1 MALKKEAAEKL
12 KSVFGLD
19 IDKLIAAITAQDEQD
34 FQVPEVVVL
43 SQQQLTERDSV
54 KITEGK
60 KIGETEAKATLVKE
74 LGKRLNAEFK
84 SERLGDLANEISTFA
99 NKSKDDQVKLLQDQV
114 NALLADKTTLANQ
127 LQEKETAI
135 TQARFDNELIGF
147 FPANIGAGLTDAE
160 RLTLIKNA
168 ITFETVD
175 GKPVAKRNGEVVRDP
190 ATQAPLPVNKV
201 VETYF
206 QEKPLLLGVPA
217 QQQQIGGR
225 GAGDAHGAKGPSGLK
240 RFSDV
245 EKLWKEQNP
254 DGNVMS
260 TEFQSYVNK
269 VAKETPDFDYYA

>member
-99 NKSKDDQVKLLQDQV
+99 NKSKDDQVRLLQDQV
-114 NALLADKTTLANQ
+114 NALLADKNTLSTQ
-127 LQEKETAI
+127 LQEKESAI
-135 TQARFDNELIGF
+135 SQARFDSELISF
-147 FPANIGAGLTDAE
+147 FPPNRGTGLTDAE

-175 GKPVAKRNGEVVRDP
+175 GKPIAKKNGEVVRDQ

-201 VETYF
+201 IETYF

-217 QQQQIGGR
+217 QQHQAGGR
-225 GAGDAHGAKGPSGLK
+225 GAGDAHGTGGTGLK
-240 RFSDV
+240 RFSEV
-245 EKLWKEQNP
+245 EKSWKEQNP
-254 DGNVMS
+254 EGNVMS

>member
-1 MALKKEAAEKL
+1 MSLKKEAAEKL
-12 KSVFGLD
+12 KSVLGID
-19 IDKLIAAITAQDEQD
+19 IDKLVAAITAQDEQD
-34 FQVPEVVVL
+34 FTVPDVVVL
-43 SQQQLTERDSV
+43 SQQQLTERDNV
-54 KITEGK
+54 KLTEGK
-60 KIGETEAKATLVKE
+60 KLGESEAKATLVKE

-147 FPANIGAGLTDAE
+147 FPANRGAGLTDAE

-201 VETYF
+201 IETYF

-217 QQQQIGGR
+217 QQHQAGGR
-225 GAGDAHGAKGPSGLK
+225 GAGDAHGTGGTGLK
-240 RFSDV
+240 RFSEV
-245 EKLWKEQNP
+245 EKSWKEQNP
-254 DGNVMS
+254 EGNVMS